1 MTSKEFALLIEQK
14 VKDKSITHM
23 DAVIEYCD
31 EKKLETDQINH
42 LINRSLKEKIR
53 LNAEA
58 INMLPKSS
66 ALPIQKGYIMTGA
79 KIGIAIMVALWI
91 VGVVSD

>member
-1 MTSKEFALLIEQK
+1 
-14 VKDKSITHM
+14 M

-66 ALPIQKGYIMTGA
+66 ALPI
-79 KIGIAIMVALWI
+79 
-91 VGVVSD
+91 

>member
-42 LINRSLKEKIR
+42 LINRSLKEKISPTEIIISTTTHCLF
-53 LNAEA
+53 LNGS
-58 INMLPKSS
+58 I
-66 ALPIQKGYIMTGA
+66 IY
-79 KIGIAIMVALWI
+79 
-91 VGVVSD
+91 

>member
-53 LNAEA
+53 LN
-58 INMLPKSS
+58 
-66 ALPIQKGYIMTGA
+66 
-79 KIGIAIMVALWI
+79 
-91 VGVVSD
+91 

>member
-31 EKKLETDQINH
+31 EKKLVPDQINH

-79 KIGIAIMVALWI
+79 EIGIAIMVALWI